1 MGKRGRPGEVVG
13 MFGKVRN
20 LTPFTPSPSC
30 FREKVNKRNK
40 VPGERKRRTYKRQI
54 QTRKERK

>member
-1 MGKRGRPGEVVG
+1 MAGTSE
-13 MFGKVRN
+13 KVRN
-20 LTPFTPSPSC
+20 LALLSLSLSC
-30 FREKVNKRNK
+30 YRKKVNKRNK